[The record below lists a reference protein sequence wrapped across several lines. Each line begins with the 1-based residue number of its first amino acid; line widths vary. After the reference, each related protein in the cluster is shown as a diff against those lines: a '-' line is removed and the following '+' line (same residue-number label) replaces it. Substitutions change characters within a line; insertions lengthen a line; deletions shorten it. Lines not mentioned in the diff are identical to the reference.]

1 MRVTRA
7 VTPPPLQ
14 ARGPGGG
21 GRWVGGRRSTP
32 PLPTLSPQ
40 GERASWCEL
49 EPHGLADRA
58 VTDGGH
64 PRLVRPGELD
74 ALDLRHDRAEQRLR
88 LHLRQRAADAAVDAV
103 APAER
108 VAVVAVEPVF
118 VGRLP
123 ESRVTVGGGEHQ
135 PAARAG

>member
-40 GERASWCEL
+40 GERASWCEP

-64 PRLVRPGELD
+64 PRLVRPRRLD
-74 ALDLRHDRAEQRLR
+74 ALELPHHRAAERLR
-88 LHLRQRAADAAVDAV
+88 RHPRPPAAV
-103 APAER
+103 
-108 VAVVAVEPVF
+108 
-118 VGRLP
+118 
-123 ESRVTVGGGEHQ
+123 
-135 PAARAG
+135 AA